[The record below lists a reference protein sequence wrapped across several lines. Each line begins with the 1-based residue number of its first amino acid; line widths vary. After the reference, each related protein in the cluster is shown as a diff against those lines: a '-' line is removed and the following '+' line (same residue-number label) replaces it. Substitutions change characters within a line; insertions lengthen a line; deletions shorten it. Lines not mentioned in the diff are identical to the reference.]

1 MSASL
6 IPIALLTACLYNV
19 WDCCG
24 RERSD
29 VVLPIHGDPNVQEGV
44 MASLQ
49 QELDALKADGLYRWL
64 RQIEGP
70 QGPWVQVGGRKTIV
84 LASSDY
90 LGLASHQRLK
100 EAARRAI
107 DRYGCSASAARLI
120 SGNHD
125 RHPALEERLARLKR

>member
-6 IPIALLTACLYNV
+6 IPVALLTSYLYNA

-24 RERSD
+24 CERRH
-29 VVLPIHGDPNVQEGV
+29 VVVPSHVDPNVQEGV

-49 QELDALKADGLYRWL
+49 QELDALRADGLYRWL

-70 QGPWVQVGGRKTIV
+70 QGPWMQGGGKKTIV

-90 LGLASHQRLK
+90 LGLASPQRLK

>member
-6 IPIALLTACLYNV
+6 IPVALLTTCLYNA

-24 RERSD
+24 RERRHG
-29 VVLPIHGDPNVQEGV
+29 VLPIHGDPNVQEGV

-49 QELDALKADGLYRWL
+49 QELDALKVDGLYRWL

-70 QGPWVQVGGRKTIV
+70 QGPWMQVDGRKTIV
-84 LASSDY
+84 LASSDH
-90 LGLASHQRLK
+90 LGLASTPRLK

-125 RHPALEERLARLKR
+125 PYPPLGEGPAGFQG